1 MSVTKSKAEKTRE
14 VLSFLPRQ
22 DRHKPKGPEI
32 KKSKMARWRAAVL
45 IAVHVAIGIHIWHW
59 LATGESMTP
68 VEPSEAMETV
78 EMGRINAGFVLFLS
92 LIASTVIFG
101 RWFCGW
107 ACHVVALQDLCAWLL
122 KRVGLQP
129 RPVRSRLLVFGP
141 WVVAF
146 YMFFWPPIHAW
157 LWNTWGKAQ
166 DWTWLAP
173 KAVPGVGDW
182 KWEVTT
188 TELWARFPGPL
199 MTVGTFLVVGF
210 LIVWWLGAKGFCTY
224 GCPYGALFSVADR
237 VAPMRITVNDNC
249 EHCGHCTTSCTSN
262 VRVHE
267 EVAKYGQVVDPGC
280 MKCMDCVSVCPTD
293 ALSFGFAMPTPF
305 TASQQRIQAR
315 ADFTWWEEIFMA
327 VVAFVAVQWTFR
339 GAWFGEGVP
348 FLMAVGLGVITAV
361 FTLLLVRLLF
371 KQDVTFQ
378 HTTLKQAGK
387 RTRRGTL
394 VLCLLIGWVAFSA
407 HTFVGHQL
415 RNSAIENAKQPL
427 RLAIYGRGGDP
438 AKVAK
443 ALEGVEAAASWA
455 LLPDPQLREF
465 RALMRGAVQRHDEAK
480 AELTDMF
487 EAYDGKLF
495 LLEAKMAL
503 ANYFGNKGTRYDD
516 AEKLLIEVSVEDPTN
531 KTAPRLLQFVRMK
544 RGQK

>member
-32 KKSKMARWRAAVL
+32 KKSKMARWRAIVL

-78 EMGRINAGFVLFLS
+78 EMGQINAGFVLFLS

-157 LWNTWGKAQ
+157 LWNTWGEVQ
-166 DWTWLAP
+166 GWTWLSP
-173 KAVPGVGDW
+173 KVVPGVADW
-182 KWEVTT
+182 QWQVTT
-188 TELWARFPGPL
+188 TDLWTRFPGPL

-224 GCPYGALFSVADR
+224 GCPYGAFFSVADR

-249 EHCGHCTTSCTSN
+249 EHCGHCTATCTSN

-280 MKCMDCVSVCPTD
+280 MKCMDCVSVCPND

-305 TASQQRIQAR
+305 TSSQQRIQAR
-315 ADFTWWEEIFMA
+315 ADFAWWEEILMA
-327 VVAFVAVQWTFR
+327 SVALVAVQWTFR

-361 FTLLLVRLLF
+361 FVMLLLRLFLN
-371 KQDVTFQ
+371 KDVTFQ
-378 HTTLKQAGK
+378 HTVLKKAGQ
-387 RTRRGTL
+387 RSTAGWVTTA
-394 VLCLLIGWVAFSA
+394 LLIGWVLFSG
-407 HTFVGHQL
+407 HTLVGHSL
-415 RNSAIENAKQPL
+415 RDPAIENAREPL
-427 RLAIYGRGGDP
+427 QVAFYSRGGDP
-438 AKVAK
+438 EVTKKVLAD
-443 ALEGVEAAASWA
+443 VEAAASWS
-455 LLPDPQLREF
+455 LMPDPQLREV
-465 RALMRGAVQRHDEAK
+465 RAMMRGAVGRHEEAE

-487 EAYDGKLF
+487 ESYGGKLF
-495 LLEAKMAL
+495 YPEAKMAL
-503 ANYFGNKGTRYDD
+503 AQYFGLLGTRYDE
-516 AEKLLIEVSVEDPTN
+516 AEALLIEVSMDNPSNPV
-531 KTAPRLLQFVRMK
+531 APRLLQRVRVK
-544 RGQK
+544 KAR

>member
-32 KKSKMARWRAAVL
+32 KKSKMARWRAIVL
-45 IAVHVAIGIHIWHW
+45 IAVHVAIGIHIWHF

-78 EMGRINAGFVLFLS
+78 EMGQINAGFVLFLS

-157 LWNTWGKAQ
+157 LWSAWGEAQ
-166 DWTWLAP
+166 GWTWLSP
-173 KAVPGVGDW
+173 KVVPGVADW
-182 KWEVTT
+182 QWQVTT
-188 TELWARFPGPL
+188 TELWTRFPGPL

-224 GCPYGALFSVADR
+224 GCPYGAFFSVADR

-280 MKCMDCVSVCPTD
+280 MKCMDCVSVCPND

-305 TASQQRIQAR
+305 TSSQQRIQAR
-315 ADFTWWEEIFMA
+315 ADFAWWEEIVMA
-327 VVAFVAVQWTFR
+327 SVALVAVQWTFR

-361 FTLLLVRLLF
+361 FVLLLLRLFLN
-371 KQDVTFQ
+371 KDVTFQ
-378 HTTLKQAGK
+378 HTVLKKDGQRSTAGWV
-387 RTRRGTL
+387 TTA
-394 VLCLLIGWVAFSA
+394 LLIGWVLFSA
-407 HTFVGHQL
+407 HTLVGHRL
-415 RNSAIENAKQPL
+415 RDPAIESAREPL
-427 RLAIYGRGGDP
+427 QVAFYSRGGDP
-438 AKVAK
+438 EVTKKVLAD
-443 ALEGVEAAASWA
+443 VEAAASWS
-455 LLPDPQLREF
+455 LMPDPQLREV
-465 RALMRGAVQRHDEAK
+465 RAMMRGAVGRHEEAE

-487 EAYDGKLF
+487 DSYDGKLF
-495 LLEAKMAL
+495 YPEAKMAL
-503 ANYFGNKGTRYDD
+503 AQYFGLLGTRYDE
-516 AEKLLIEVSVEDPTN
+516 AEALLIEVSMDNPSNPV
-531 KTAPRLLQFVRMK
+531 APRLLQRVRVK
-544 RGQK
+544 KAK

>member
-32 KKSKMARWRAAVL
+32 KKSKMARWRAIVL

-78 EMGRINAGFVLFLS
+78 EMGQINAGFVLFLS

-157 LWNTWGKAQ
+157 LWNTWGEVQ
-166 DWTWLAP
+166 GWTWLSP
-173 KAVPGVGDW
+173 KVVPGVADW
-182 KWEVTT
+182 QWQVTT
-188 TELWARFPGPL
+188 TDLWTRFPGPL

-224 GCPYGALFSVADR
+224 GCPYGAFFSVAAR

-280 MKCMDCVSVCPTD
+280 MKCMDCVSVCPND
-293 ALSFGFAMPTPF
+293 ALSFGFAMPKPF
-305 TASQQRIQAR
+305 TSSQQRIQAR
-315 ADFTWWEEIFMA
+315 ADFAWWEEIVMA
-327 VVAFVAVQWTFR
+327 SVALVAVQWTFR

-361 FTLLLVRLLF
+361 FVMLLLRLFLN
-371 KQDVTFQ
+371 KDVTFQ
-378 HTTLKQAGK
+378 HTVLKKAGQ
-387 RTRRGTL
+387 RSTAGWVTTA
-394 VLCLLIGWVAFSA
+394 LLIGWVLFSG
-407 HTFVGHQL
+407 HTLVGHSL
-415 RNSAIENAKQPL
+415 RDPAIENAREPL
-427 RLAIYGRGGDP
+427 QVAFYSRGGDP
-438 AKVAK
+438 EVTKKVLAD
-443 ALEGVEAAASWA
+443 VEAAASWS
-455 LLPDPQLREF
+455 LMPDPQLREV
-465 RALMRGAVQRHDEAK
+465 RAMMRGAVGRHEEAE

-487 EAYDGKLF
+487 ESYGGKLF
-495 LLEAKMAL
+495 YPEAKMAL
-503 ANYFGNKGTRYDD
+503 AQYFGLLGTRYDE
-516 AEKLLIEVSVEDPTN
+516 AEALLIEVSMDNPSNPV
-531 KTAPRLLQFVRMK
+531 APRLLQRVRVK
-544 RGQK
+544 KAR

>member
-32 KKSKMARWRAAVL
+32 KKSKMARWRAIVL

-78 EMGRINAGFVLFLS
+78 EMGQINAGFVLFLS

-157 LWNTWGKAQ
+157 LWNTWGEVQ
-166 DWTWLAP
+166 GWTWLSP
-173 KAVPGVGDW
+173 KVVPGVADW
-182 KWEVTT
+182 QWQVTT
-188 TELWARFPGPL
+188 TELWTRFPGLL

-224 GCPYGALFSVADR
+224 GCPYGAFFSVADR

-249 EHCGHCTTSCTSN
+249 EHCGHCTATCTSN

-280 MKCMDCVSVCPTD
+280 MKCMDCVSVCPND

-305 TASQQRIQAR
+305 TSSQQRIQAR
-315 ADFTWWEEIFMA
+315 ADFAWWEEILMA
-327 VVAFVAVQWTFR
+327 SVALVAVQWTFR

-361 FTLLLVRLLF
+361 FVMLLLRLFLN
-371 KQDVTFQ
+371 KDVTFQ
-378 HTTLKQAGK
+378 HTVLKKAGQ
-387 RTRRGTL
+387 RSTAGWVTTA
-394 VLCLLIGWVAFSA
+394 LLIGWVLFSG
-407 HTFVGHQL
+407 HTLVGHSL
-415 RNSAIENAKQPL
+415 RDPAIENAREPL
-427 RLAIYGRGGDP
+427 QVAFYSRGGDP
-438 AKVAK
+438 EVTKKVLAD
-443 ALEGVEAAASWA
+443 VEAAASWS
-455 LLPDPQLREF
+455 LMPDPQLREV
-465 RALMRGAVQRHDEAK
+465 RAMMRGAVGRHEEAE

-487 EAYDGKLF
+487 ESYGGKLF
-495 LLEAKMAL
+495 YPEAKMAL
-503 ANYFGNKGTRYDD
+503 AQYFGLLGTRYDE
-516 AEKLLIEVSVEDPTN
+516 AEALLIEVSMDNPSNPV
-531 KTAPRLLQFVRMK
+531 APRLLQRVRVK
-544 RGQK
+544 KAR

>member
-32 KKSKMARWRAAVL
+32 KKSKMARWRAIVL

-122 KRVGLQP
+122 KRIGLQP

-157 LWNTWGKAQ
+157 LWNTWGEAQ
-166 DWTWLAP
+166 GWTWLSP
-173 KAVPGVGDW
+173 KVVPGVADW
-182 KWEVTT
+182 QWQVTT
-188 TELWARFPGPL
+188 TELWTRFPGLL

-224 GCPYGALFSVADR
+224 GCPYGAFFSVAAR

-280 MKCMDCVSVCPTD
+280 MKCMDCVSVCPND
-293 ALSFGFAMPTPF
+293 ALSFGFAMPKPF
-305 TASQQRIQAR
+305 TSSQQRIQAR
-315 ADFTWWEEIFMA
+315 ADFAWWEEIVMA
-327 VVAFVAVQWTFR
+327 SVALVAVQWTFR

-361 FTLLLVRLLF
+361 FVMLLLRLFLN
-371 KQDVTFQ
+371 KDVTFQ
-378 HTTLKQAGK
+378 HTVLKKAGQ
-387 RTRRGTL
+387 RSTAGWVTTA
-394 VLCLLIGWVAFSA
+394 LLIGWVLFSG
-407 HTFVGHQL
+407 HTLVGHRL
-415 RNSAIENAKQPL
+415 RDPAIESAREPL
-427 RLAIYGRGGDP
+427 QVAFYSRGGDP
-438 AKVAK
+438 EVTKKVLAD
-443 ALEGVEAAASWA
+443 VEAAASWS
-455 LLPDPQLREF
+455 LMPDPQLREV
-465 RALMRGAVQRHDEAK
+465 RAMMRGAVGRHEEAE

-487 EAYDGKLF
+487 ESYGGKLF
-495 LLEAKMAL
+495 YPEAKMAL
-503 ANYFGNKGTRYDD
+503 AQYFGLLGTRYDE
-516 AEKLLIEVSVEDPTN
+516 AEALLIEVSKDNPSNSV
-531 KTAPRLLQFVRMK
+531 APRLLQRVRVK
-544 RGQK
+544 KAR